1 MKNINER
8 NNFVFE
14 FRPVTELFEEQ
25 VKLHP
30 EKYAV
35 VSGKESFTYAQLNE
49 RANRIA
55 NALVEKGVRRE
66 TIVGVVLERCCF
78 ARPLLSVYAPHQQTS
93 PKYLQKPLDFQNKQ
107 R

>member
-30 EKYAV
+30 EKC
-35 VSGKESFTYAQLNE
+35 SCLRQRELHLCTAQ
-49 RANRIA
+49 
-55 NALVEKGVRRE
+55 
-66 TIVGVVLERCCF
+66 
-78 ARPLLSVYAPHQQTS
+78 
-93 PKYLQKPLDFQNKQ
+93 
-107 R
+107 

>member
-1 MKNINER
+1 MKMKNINER

-30 EKYAV
+30 EKCAV

-49 RANRIA
+49 RPTG
-55 NALVEKGVRRE
+55 LPMHLWKKVSDG
-66 TIVGVVLERCCF
+66 
-78 ARPLLSVYAPHQQTS
+78 RPS
-93 PKYLQKPLDFQNKQ
+93 
-107 R
+107 

>member
-30 EKYAV
+30 EKCAV
-35 VSGKESFTYAQLNE
+35 VSGKESFTYAQLLKA
-49 RANRIA
+49 RQI
-55 NALVEKGVRRE
+55 LPQCVRR
-66 TIVGVVLERCCF
+66 
-78 ARPLLSVYAPHQQTS
+78 
-93 PKYLQKPLDFQNKQ
+93 K
-107 R
+107 

>member
-30 EKYAV
+30 EKCAV
-35 VSGKESFTYAQLNE
+35 VSGKESFTYAQDCQCTCGK
-49 RANRIA
+49 RCQT
-55 NALVEKGVRRE
+55 GDYRRC
-66 TIVGVVLERCCF
+66 G
-78 ARPLLSVYAPHQQTS
+78 S
-93 PKYLQKPLDFQNKQ
+93 
-107 R
+107 

>member
-30 EKYAV
+30 EKCAV
-35 VSGKESFTYAQLNE
+35 VSDG
-49 RANRIA
+49 
-55 NALVEKGVRRE
+55 
-66 TIVGVVLERCCF
+66 
-78 ARPLLSVYAPHQQTS
+78 RPS
-93 PKYLQKPLDFQNKQ
+93 
-107 R
+107 

>member
-1 MKNINER
+1 MKMKNINER

-30 EKYAV
+30 EKCAV

-66 TIVGVVLERCCF
+66 TIVGVVLERCCDF
-78 ARPLLSVYAPHQQTS
+78 YAV
-93 PKYLQKPLDFQNKQ
+93 

>member
-30 EKYAV
+30 EKCAV
-35 VSGKESFTYAQLNE
+35 VSGK
-49 RANRIA
+49 RASPMHSSTNGPTGLPMHLWKKVSDGR
-55 NALVEKGVRRE
+55 
-66 TIVGVVLERCCF
+66 
-78 ARPLLSVYAPHQQTS
+78 LS
-93 PKYLQKPLDFQNKQ
+93 
-107 R
+107 

>member
-30 EKYAV
+30 EKCAV
-35 VSGKESFTYAQLNE
+35 CSCLRQRELYLCTAQ
-49 RANRIA
+49 
-55 NALVEKGVRRE
+55 
-66 TIVGVVLERCCF
+66 
-78 ARPLLSVYAPHQQTS
+78 
-93 PKYLQKPLDFQNKQ
+93 
-107 R
+107 

>member
-30 EKYAV
+30 EKCAV
-35 VSGKESFTYAQLNE
+35 VAK
-49 RANRIA
+49 RASLMHSSMNG
-55 NALVEKGVRRE
+55 LTGLPMHLWKKVSDG
-66 TIVGVVLERCCF
+66 
-78 ARPLLSVYAPHQQTS
+78 RPS
-93 PKYLQKPLDFQNKQ
+93 
-107 R
+107 

>member
-30 EKYAV
+30 EKCAV
-35 VSGKESFTYAQLNE
+35 ATCPVQEDLHVKLY
-49 RANRIA
+49 
-55 NALVEKGVRRE
+55 
-66 TIVGVVLERCCF
+66 
-78 ARPLLSVYAPHQQTS
+78 PLLLEV
-93 PKYLQKPLDFQNKQ
+93 LRFGLEFQ
-107 R
+107 

>member
-30 EKYAV
+30 EKCAV

-55 NALVEKGVRRE
+55 TCGKRCQTGDYRRC
-66 TIVGVVLERCCF
+66 G
-78 ARPLLSVYAPHQQTS
+78 S
-93 PKYLQKPLDFQNKQ
+93 
-107 R
+107 

>member
-30 EKYAV
+30 EKCAV
-35 VSGKESFTYAQLNE
+35 VSGKEMNGPTGLPMHLWKKVSD
-49 RANRIA
+49 
-55 NALVEKGVRRE
+55 G
-66 TIVGVVLERCCF
+66 
-78 ARPLLSVYAPHQQTS
+78 RPS
-93 PKYLQKPLDFQNKQ
+93 
-107 R
+107 